1 MTQEFMSPRFV
12 REGEIIFKEGD
23 PPGALY
29 IVEAG
34 IVEIAR
40 GEGGEKVVL
49 AERKAGDVFGEMALV
64 DYQPRSA
71 TATALTD
78 VHLHEMSEA
87 VFSAYIK
94 ELNPLIHHVF
104 KSLVSSIREMNE
116 TQTLIAHILHLRGRS
131 S

>member
-1 MTQEFMSPRFV
+1 MIKEFTSTRFV
-12 REGEIIFKEGD
+12 REGDIVFREGD

-34 IVEIAR
+34 IVEISR

-71 TATALTD
+71 TARAVTD
-78 VHLHEMSEA
+78 VHLHEVSEA

-104 KSLVSSIREMNE
+104 KSLVTSIREMNE
-116 TQTLIAHILHLRGRS
+116 TQTLIANILHLRGRS